1 MELPPVRQWN
11 QKLIRLPSYLCLELD
26 EMVFRLKK
34 ADRKWSQNRVFYE
47 ALKFWMGAV
56 KRKESKALRARE
68 KNAAL

>member
-1 MELPPVRQWN
+1 
-11 QKLIRLPSYLCLELD
+11 
-26 EMVFRLKK
+26 MVPESGLLR
-34 ADRKWSQNRVFYE
+34 